1 MLGYKMS
8 VVRELW
14 VVGIA
19 MQGMETGSFILLDVM
34 KGFSEEVTLKLGFEV
49 QLGIQ
54 ETENG
59 QKGFLTR
66 MNSKGTKV
74 LGKQQGIQGGAR
86 TTNGRSCF

>member
-19 MQGMETGSFILLDVM
+19 MQGMEIGSFILLDVK

-49 QLGIQ
+49 
-54 ETENG
+54 
-59 QKGFLTR
+59 
-66 MNSKGTKV
+66 
-74 LGKQQGIQGGAR
+74 
-86 TTNGRSCF
+86 